1 MRRHP
6 APIALVAI
14 SATLLWAVTVAAQ
27 GEVPDAS
34 PTSAGAKTIEVVG
47 VEYAF
52 VGLPTAVGTGT
63 QLVFVNTGA
72 EFHELAVGR
81 IDEDSDATL
90 EELVELGAAAFTE
103 GTVEILPE
111 GPLVANPAETAQ
123 GTLTLMTPGRY
134 LATCLVPQGMVPD
147 ILAGLGV
154 TADMAPADWPP
165 EAQAILDNPTHAEL
179 GMVQVFT
186 VVP

>member
-123 GTLTLMTPGRY
+123 GTLTSPLIWPCSLTTRTDLEPFSA
-134 LATCLVPQGMVPD
+134 LTLPL
-147 ILAGLGV
+147 IL
-154 TADMAPADWPP
+154 PSRCRPP
-165 EAQAILDNPTHAEL
+165 WKLRSPSTSIL
-179 GMVQVFT
+179 
-186 VVP
+186 